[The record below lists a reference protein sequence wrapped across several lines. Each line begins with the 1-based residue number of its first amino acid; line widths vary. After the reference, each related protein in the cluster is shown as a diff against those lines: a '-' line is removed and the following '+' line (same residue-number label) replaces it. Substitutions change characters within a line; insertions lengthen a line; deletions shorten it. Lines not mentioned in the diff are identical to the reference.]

1 MLPLTAQAFVE
12 DRDLAAVLTRFQPQ
26 LAFVAVGYPVRA
38 ADRVELG
45 RTHRTLAF
53 RPISSLKALRPKVAN
68 MGAAGAHAICGN
80 RGT

>member
-1 MLPLTAQAFVE
+1 MLPLTAQALVQ
-12 DRDLAAVLTRFQPQ
+12 DRDFATVLTGFQPQ

-38 ADRVELG
+38 TDRVELG
-45 RTHRTLAF
+45 RTHRTLA
-53 RPISSLKALRPKVAN
+53 LRPTPSLDALPPEVAI